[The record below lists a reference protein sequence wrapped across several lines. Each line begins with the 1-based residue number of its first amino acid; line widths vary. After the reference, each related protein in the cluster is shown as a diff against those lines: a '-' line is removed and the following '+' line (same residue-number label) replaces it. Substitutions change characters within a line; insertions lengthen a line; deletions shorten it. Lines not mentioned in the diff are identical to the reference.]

1 MTIVACP
8 KCADSVV
15 LPGRASRLATVRCP
29 LCQEQFPLAE
39 VLDKLPPA
47 LIVVDDPEAAARRA
61 GRRNAIGRSGR
72 RRRFM
77 MPRRPGDSLR

>member
-29 LCQEQFPLAE
+29 LCQEEFPLAE
-39 VLDKLPPA
+39 VLDKMPPA
-47 LIVVDDPEAAARRA
+47 LVVVDDPEAEAVALAGGTADGRTGSRRCFP
-61 GRRNAIGRSGR
+61 I
-72 RRRFM
+72 
-77 MPRRPGDSLR
+77 PRVPGDSPR